1 MQNLVSS
8 YQNVQFDIKFLLVRN
23 PMLHRIYLLWT
34 CIFIIS
40 LHHPPS
46 GYGEEPREEDQRLL
60 GLGEEDALHRR
71 RLRHLSLSVVDGCIL
86 IVYIM
91 AF

>member
-23 PMLHRIYLLWT
+23 LMLHRIYLLWIH
-34 CIFIIS
+34 IFITS

-71 RLRHLSLSVVDGCIL
+71 RLRHLSLSIVDMD
-86 IVYIM
+86 VS
-91 AF
+91 

>member
-23 PMLHRIYLLWT
+23 LMLHRIYLT

-71 RLRHLSLSVVDGCIL
+71 RLRHLSLS
-86 IVYIM
+86 IVYM
-91 AF
+91 DAS